1 MEHSSWHLIESW
13 CRILSA
19 LRISKVEYTLI
30 LPTQERHN
38 CKIDALKC
46 DYEYATQVAIE
57 ESKKLMEQIRDR
69 VIHQVNNKKA
79 ILLKEKHLINIG
91 DTNALLLHPNQFGL
105 GNPASPGG
113 PQSNRKTRH
122 TRHRLEVDDLGTI
135 ADGNKRKRKAPAE
148 NEAGSPGPAGRPSLV
163 DATAAWRESQAKF
176 EANLVIAP
184 SMSIDELFTEK
195 ELNINLQYAS
205 QAAIEIL
212 ASKRRK
218 LNHGSQGS
226 GTLSN
231 ADPTEAE
238 ENAIDPGNG
247 TSHSNPKNAAEP
259 ENDDVFLTAP
269 EMDRTANSSFHAT
282 RSTRMMPLSVSLS
295 SFLLPSDLAGR
306 ASAIPLIGT
315 YAKERKMAD
324 EYQRAPPLSDQEK
337 DADLALMAAA
347 TRDVERNPGS
357 ISQNFL
363 KDLCP
368 PVVDYVTAAVMGRG
382 SDVPISNMRTV
393 IVAQTS
399 ITKEA
404 GNEGE
409 SRDE

>member
-1 MEHSSWHLIESW
+1 MEENK
-13 CRILSA
+13 R
-19 LRISKVEYTLI
+19 
-30 LPTQERHN
+30 
-38 CKIDALKC
+38 
-46 DYEYATQVAIE
+46 
-57 ESKKLMEQIRDR
+57 LMEQIRDR

-231 ADPTEAE
+231 ADPTETE
-238 ENAIDPGNG
+238 ENAIDPGDG

-337 DADLALMAAA
+337 DADLAMMAAA

-357 ISQNFL
+357 INQNFL

-393 IVAQTS
+393 IVAQPS
-399 ITKEA
+399 IIKEA